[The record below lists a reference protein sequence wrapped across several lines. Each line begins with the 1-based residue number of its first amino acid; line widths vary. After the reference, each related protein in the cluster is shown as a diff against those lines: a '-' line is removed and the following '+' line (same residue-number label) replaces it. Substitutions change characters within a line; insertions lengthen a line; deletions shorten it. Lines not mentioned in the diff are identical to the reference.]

1 MERKYGRDGERC
13 FPCMFMITA
22 YFCLVIIKD
31 ACLLSYRRVGVT
43 DMMERKY
50 GKDTESCCP
59 CLFMIIAYFSLV
71 IIEDAYI
78 YHIYK
83 SVYVVWLLVRIEAS
97 LYDVNNSVYM
107 V

>member
-1 MERKYGRDGERC
+1 
-13 FPCMFMITA
+13 
-22 YFCLVIIKD
+22 
-31 ACLLSYRRVGVT
+31 
-43 DMMERKY
+43 
-50 GKDTESCCP
+50 
-59 CLFMIIAYFSLV
+59 MIIAYFSLV

-83 SVYVVWLLVRIEAS
+83 SVYVVCLLVRIEAS